1 MRLRDD
7 VTRDMLMDVIQGA
20 LNDIRLEQRQAL
32 SGYQADSK
40 NSFSRDVS
48 IIYQM
53 VDEMIT
59 ARIDTLCED

>member
-1 MRLRDD
+1 
-7 VTRDMLMDVIQGA
+7 MDVIQGA

-53 VDEMIT
+53 ADEMIT